1 MTFKEKFNDFIGD
14 ITNKFTSLSQEEN
27 NSVEVEKE
35 ISEGMPALARQA
47 AAEGAVCSKTTVYFL
62 SIKVLLYRFSAEPTR
77 IISLSATEAAAT
89 LTVLTISTLH
99 RVLKTART

>member
-35 ISEGMPALARQA
+35 ISEDDQRRLIDSFIG
-47 AAEGAVCSKTTVYFL
+47 EIGENNDTNS
-62 SIKVLLYRFSAEPTR
+62 
-77 IISLSATEAAAT
+77 
-89 LTVLTISTLH
+89 
-99 RVLKTART
+99 